1 MTGVKVDITSDVA
14 ARLAQLEQQLQH
26 PAPLFARIN
35 EYMMRS
41 TRARFKTQTGPDGA
55 AWQPLSARY
64 LKRKHKNKDKILTL
78 RGHLSGFRLIGQF
91 DDAGLRFGS
100 NAPYAAIHQFGGIIK
115 RSGGEK
121 DLYFRQNK
129 DGSIGNRFVKKKKSN
144 FVQTVSVNDYEFDMP
159 ARPFLGLSAD
169 DRQFIARL
177 TIRYLNNTAQS
188 QNAL

>member
-55 AWQPLSARY
+55 AWEPLSARY

-78 RGHLSGFRLIGQF
+78 RGYLQGTLRGQF
-91 DDAGLRFGS
+91 DDSGLVFGT
-100 NAPYAAIHQFGGIIK
+100 NVQYASIHQFGGIIK

-144 FVQTVSVNDYEFDMP
+144 FVQTVSVSDYEFDMP
-159 ARPFLGLSAD
+159 ARPFLGLSDD

-177 TIRYLNNTAQS
+177 AIRYLNNTAPA

>member
-1 MTGVKVDITSDVA
+1 MAGVKVDITSDVA
-14 ARLAQLEQQLQH
+14 AKMAQLQGLVQH

-78 RGHLSGFRLIGQF
+78 RGYLQGTLRGQF
-91 DDAGLRFGS
+91 DDSGLAFGTNVQYAG
-100 NAPYAAIHQFGGIIK
+100 IHQFGGIIK
-115 RSGGEK
+115 RSGGERN
-121 DLYFRQNK
+121 LYFRQNK
-129 DGSIGNRFVKKKKSN
+129 DGTVGNRFVKKKKSN
-144 FVQTVSVNDYEFDMP
+144 FMQTVSVSDFEFDMP
-159 ARPFLGLSAD
+159 ARPFLGLSDD

-177 TIRYLNNTAQS
+177 TIRYLNNLAS
-188 QNAL
+188 VPNAL